1 MQDRDDEAR
10 AMSGDRSA
18 RRRGSTYLE
27 VQVAFAVLG
36 VALAGLAPVVVSQLR
51 MTERVEDLLPSDVE
65 LYFAPMNDP
74 WARKLG
80 IDAEL
85 LAIDPGPS
93 AGASGAAP
101 VNTVEVVLADV
112 GGLDDLASVEVL
124 VEEIPEP
131 EGGSG
136 GSGGPG
142 P

>member
-1 MQDRDDEAR
+1 M
-10 AMSGDRSA
+10 
-18 RRRGSTYLE
+18 
-27 VQVAFAVLG
+27 
-36 VALAGLAPVVVSQLR
+36 P
-51 MTERVEDLLPSDVE
+51 
-65 LYFAPMNDP
+65 DP

-80 IDAEL
+80 IDADL
-85 LAIDPGPS
+85 QVVDPGPS
-93 AGASGAAP
+93 AVGSGTTP